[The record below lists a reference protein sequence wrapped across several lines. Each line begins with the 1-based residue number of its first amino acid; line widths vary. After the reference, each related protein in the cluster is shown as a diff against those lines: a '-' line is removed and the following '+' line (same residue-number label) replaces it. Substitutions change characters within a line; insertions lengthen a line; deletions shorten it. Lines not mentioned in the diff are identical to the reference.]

1 MYVYARNTGLLLG
14 HGIHGGCGDNERFF
28 GLIYRERTIEEI
40 FIENYSLEKIF
51 FLWRTRTREDK
62 ILKTVCVNTVSL

>member
-14 HGIHGGCGDNERFF
+14 HGIHAGCGDNERFF

-40 FIENYSLEKIF
+40 FIENYSLEKYPF
-51 FLWRTRTREDK
+51 FGEREDNK
-62 ILKTVCVNTVSL
+62 ILKTVV